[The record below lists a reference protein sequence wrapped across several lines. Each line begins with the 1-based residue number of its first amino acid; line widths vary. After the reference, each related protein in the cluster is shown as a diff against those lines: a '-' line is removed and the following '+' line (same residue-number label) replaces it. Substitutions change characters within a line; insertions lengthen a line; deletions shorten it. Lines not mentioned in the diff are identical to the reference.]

1 MVKTIIKSKTI
12 LSLLLCMTM
21 VFSLGATSMSASAA
35 SIADE
40 EISTNDT
47 YNFYRQCDNATGIIL
62 EKYDTEINGDNNVD
76 YFELATSMSSEK
88 SDRIAAMNFITV
100 IYDYV
105 NSAEKATL
113 KSYIKSYAPY
123 TDEANLHSFCERLA
137 DHTKARST
145 SAYSAEAA
153 VEYANQYWQ
162 NYNPAYP
169 DLNTLGGDCANFVSQ
184 CLYAGG
190 KQMNG
195 DWYIYQKN
203 DTYMSPANTTQLNAS
218 WDLADPSPWIS
229 AEEFNNYWSDYCST
243 YEYTLSNYQ
252 SNHTSVYNSGNVKAG
267 DVLLLLERVLWWY
280 EGNHVMIIVG
290 LDSTNTDFIYA
301 GHSNNRI
308 DGTILG
314 NICASYGS
322 SYKIKFFSIS

>member
-1 MVKTIIKSKTI
+1 MVKTILKSRKI
-12 LSLLLCMTM
+12 ISLLLCVTM
-21 VFSLGATSMSASAA
+21 MFSLGATSLSASAA
-35 SIADE
+35 SIADK
-40 EISTNDT
+40 EISANDT
-47 YNFYRQCDNATGIIL
+47 YNFYRYCDNVTGTIL
-62 EKYDTEINGDNNVD
+62 EKYDTAINGENNVD
-76 YFELATSMSSEK
+76 YFALATSMSAEK
-88 SDRIAAMNFITV
+88 ADRIAAMNFITA
-100 IYDYV
+100 IYNVVD
-105 NSAEKATL
+105 NDEKSML

-123 TDEANLHSFCERLA
+123 TDETNLHSFCNQLVSVSQ
-137 DHTKARST
+137 TRST
-145 SAYSAEAA
+145 STYSSEAA
-153 VEYANQYWQ
+153 VNYANQYWQ

-169 DLNTLGGDCANFVSQ
+169 DLNKLGGDCANFVSQ

-195 DWYIYQKN
+195 DWHIYQKN
-203 DTYMSPANTTQLNAS
+203 DTYISPANITQLNES

-229 AEEFNNYWSDYCST
+229 AEEFNNYWSDYSTT
-243 YEYTLSNYQ
+243 YEYTLSNYE
-252 SNHTSVYNSGNVKAG
+252 SSHTSIYNSGNIKAG

-301 GHSNNRI
+301 GHSNDRI

-322 SYKIKFFSIS
+322 SYKTKFFSIS